1 MAELRVPPGRAGRL
15 WLGER
20 LETARHAATL
30 LDHKLH
36 VLRTEQKRCAL
47 IADRTRTEWETA
59 QREAAEWLT
68 RAAIL
73 AGQRDIRL
81 CTPERLAEVTINWN
95 AVMGVRYPGE
105 AVCTAPD
112 KSAGTRSPGTAAL
125 VEAATAHQRALQ
137 AAVAHAAATAA
148 CRILETET
156 VETRRRLRAIA
167 DRWTPRLESALR
179 ALVERLDEAERAE
192 AVQLRWAA
200 ARGSV
205 TFGLAGRGGEV
216 AGP

>member
-1 MAELRVPPGRAGRL
+1 MADLRVPPGRAGRL

-36 VLRTEQKRCAL
+36 VLRTEQERLAL
-47 IADRTRTEWETA
+47 IADRTRAEWITA
-59 QREAAEWLT
+59 QREADEWLM
-68 RAAIL
+68 RAAVL
-73 AGQRDIRL
+73 GGQRDIRL
-81 CTPERLAEVTINWN
+81 CTSDRLAEVTIRWD

-105 AVCTAPD
+105 AVCTPPAEP
-112 KSAGTRSPGTAAL
+112 AGTRSPGTAAL
-125 VEAATAHQRALQ
+125 VEATTAHRRALR

-156 VETRRRLRAIA
+156 VETRRRLHAIA
-167 DRWTPRLESALR
+167 DRWIPRLESALR
-179 ALVERLDEAERAE
+179 MLVERLDEAERAE

-200 ARGSV
+200 ARTGS
-205 TFGLAGRGGEV
+205 AK
-216 AGP
+216 AP